1 MNDNISPLAQS
12 LLELLKIK
20 KTLTINE
27 ILEWSKSKNIN
38 KLVLS
43 TIIGELDEKGLIA
56 QSGRWAQ
63 SEPLFPLPERIEIK
77 EVEEERKEEK
87 LEERKEEI
95 KIEKSQ
101 LQYIEKVKEYIARYY
116 SVGELRLRLDFSD
129 KIKEMD
135 PILKKLGE
143 EGLIVW
149 DKELGTIT
157 ATDKLIDGYKKQ
169 KKFIDYFKE

>member
-1 MNDNISPLAQS
+1 
-12 LLELLKIK
+12 
-20 KTLTINE
+20 
-27 ILEWSKSKNIN
+27 
-38 KLVLS
+38 
-43 TIIGELDEKGLIA
+43 
-56 QSGRWAQ
+56 
-63 SEPLFPLPERIEIK
+63 
-77 EVEEERKEEK
+77 
-87 LEERKEEI
+87 
-95 KIEKSQ
+95 
-101 LQYIEKVKEYIARYY
+101 
-116 SVGELRLRLDFSD
+116 LDFSD